1 MKSYQQL
8 FAELKRRHV
17 FKVTA
22 VYGAV
27 SFGLIQ
33 LADPLVKALLLP
45 DAFLTYVVAILLL
58 GFPFALVLAWAFEVT
73 PDGVRRTEAAAANEI
88 EAIVAEPASRRWP
101 SGLMALAGLAALLGG
116 AWWAG
121 LNTGRGNSE
130 NDIAVATARADS
142 LRMAYTE
149 PEEDGRPSI
158 AVLPFVNMSG
168 EAEQEYFSD
177 GITEEIL
184 NTLARIRQ
192 LRVAART
199 SAFAFKGRQVD
210 LRQVGDSLGVEYL
223 IEGSVRKAGNQLRIT
238 AQLIDASDGSHVWS
252 DQYDRELDDVFA
264 VQTEIAEAI
273 ATELRV
279 PLGLNAGE
287 TLVHATG
294 DLEAYDLY
302 LAGRARMR
310 ERGKSVFEAA
320 RLFEAAVARDSNWAP
335 AWAGLAESLALI
347 PFYGPGP
354 DEPQVPPDS
363 AYWARHLD
371 AAETAA
377 RRALELDPGN
387 ASAMVALANVLRD
400 RWEWDAAET
409 AYIRALTL
417 DPDNF
422 EAHQQY
428 AEFLAYVGRTG
439 EALRSARRALALDRS
454 PIRLNVTGYIALEDA
469 QLEEAIDYMTR
480 GIALDPER
488 RIPWLRSNL
497 LLVYVDAGRWPEAR
511 EHALRLIREVAPEM
525 EAEFLRTWPAAT
537 GVPMQFDPEMLTG
550 NPGFHEAAGAL
561 WMAQARPER
570 ALAFLEE
577 IFGTAV
583 PFGFSNVV
591 FNPEFDSLRDD
602 SRFQALLK
610 SRGLEGR
617 RPVRSSSGGHEDAP

>member
-354 DEPQVPPDS
+354 DELQVPPDS